1 MIAQM
6 SRIAK
11 IIRRGMRE
19 LLRKPGDRARRA
31 VDKLAMGKRLQWVH
45 GPFAAIVAAG
55 ALGPVLPWTG
65 SRLKWWAAASDRLGG
80 TQ

>member
-6 SRIAK
+6 SQIAK

-45 GPFAAIVAAG
+45 GPFAAIVATATLRPCFPG
-55 ALGPVLPWTG
+55 QGRG
-65 SRLKWWAAASDRLGG
+65 
-80 TQ
+80 

>member
-1 MIAQM
+1 MPDNLKRSEKRTVAGHMIAQM

-31 VDKLAMGKRLQWVH
+31 VDKLAM
-45 GPFAAIVAAG
+45 AAG
-55 ALGPVLPWTG
+55 GLGPVLPG
-65 SRLKWWAAASDRLGG
+65 QSPG
-80 TQ
+80 